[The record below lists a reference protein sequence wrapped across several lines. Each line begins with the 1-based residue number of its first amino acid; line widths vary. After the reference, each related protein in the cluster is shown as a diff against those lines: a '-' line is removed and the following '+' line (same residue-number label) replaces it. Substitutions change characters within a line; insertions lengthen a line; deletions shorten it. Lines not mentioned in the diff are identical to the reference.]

1 MPGAFWA
8 AGISMGGIVTVVTG
22 RIDRV
27 DAVRRILS
35 LGTITIRVP
44 ESVPLHGL
52 EAGMS
57 VTITYDER
65 AGEMWATDIRRVR
78 Q

>member
-1 MPGAFWA
+1 M
-8 AGISMGGIVTVVTG
+8 TVMTG

-27 DAVRRILS
+27 DAERRVVT
-35 LGTITIRVP
+35 LGTTAIRVP

-52 EAGMS
+52 EPGTS
-57 VTITYDER
+57 VTITYEER
-65 AGEMWATDIRRVR
+65 GGDMWATDIRRVR

>member
-1 MPGAFWA
+1 ME
-8 AGISMGGIVTVVTG
+8 GIVTVVTG

-27 DAVRRILS
+27 DAGRRIVF
-35 LGTITIRVP
+35 LGTTAIRVP

-52 EAGMS
+52 EPGMS
-57 VTITYDER
+57 VTITYEER